1 MLSPNLEA
9 QSDRGEDLELP
20 DGPLPAP
27 TRKPVRAAYN
37 SRYRVLTWRHSLR
50 SPVTDREIYDLD
62 AALED
67 AKVNIQRGASSV
79 HIMVYR
85 TRL

>member
-1 MLSPNLEA
+1 
-9 QSDRGEDLELP
+9 
-20 DGPLPAP
+20 
-27 TRKPVRAAYN
+27 
-37 SRYRVLTWRHSLR
+37 
-50 SPVTDREIYDLD
+50 DREIYDLD